1 MTNKSISP
9 QFQALTSLYK
19 HNPFLHSASEER
31 GERELEVLNQ
41 QLGLDQGIIEVG
53 EEQAGLINI
62 YSTDEREPI
71 KPENGMDWQEEKDQD
86 IDAMERILTPT

>member
-1 MTNKSISP
+1 M
-9 QFQALTSLYK
+9 
-19 HNPFLHSASEER
+19 
-31 GERELEVLNQ
+31 EVLNE

-62 YSTDEREPI
+62 YSTDERTPI
-71 KPENGMDWQEEKDQD
+71 KPENGMDWQEEEDQD